1 MKFVLAVVVFI
12 LVGVMLNPMLGIV
25 LPGYQVPPLAV
36 LVCQLLAA
44 GAVVKG

>member
-1 MKFVLAVVVFI
+1 MKFVLAVVVFF
-12 LVGVMLNPMLGIV
+12 LVGLMLNPLLGVV
-25 LPGYQVPPLAV
+25 LPGHQLPPLAV